1 MSTLNDAKMYT
12 LKDKILAQEVEEKKK
27 IEEVEKIEE
36 KVIVKAIKKS
46 KGRK

>member
-1 MSTLNDAKMYT
+1 MSTLNDAKMST